1 MLREEQLRLLKGLI
15 SHLDNKTNINAGGIL
30 KTPADTYISEERFE
44 MEWSDFFLN
53 HPQILG
59 LSGDLPKPGTY
70 VTTEDF
76 GIPIL
81 AVRDEEGM
89 FKAYANVCSH
99 RGVTVE
105 SGSRGEKSKFSCPFH
120 GWTFNNNGELVGYP
134 KKDQFG
140 EIDKD
145 CYGLKQLPAKEK
157 YGFLWVHPSSEGDID
172 LSELLGE
179 RLMEEFDSWD
189 FESLIFA
196 NEETYS
202 TDMNWKLAIDTFGET
217 YHFSVLHKDSL
228 FESFHGNCQ
237 MFDSFKRNGRLI
249 LCRRSID
256 EMRKLP
262 ESEWDICAGS
272 LPVYYLFPNIIFM
285 PTPEGAFLV
294 KEYPAEESPHKS
306 FSKISF
312 YFYPHVLEQIEE
324 LEKSGVN
331 AKQYL
336 EEQYSG
342 FASVI
347 RDEDYVAAASSHKGL
362 LSGNLDYLTFGKN
375 EPALHHYHNT
385 YREALGLQSLP
396 LEKA

>member
-1 MLREEQLRLLKGLI
+1 MERREQLRLLKGLI
-15 SHLDNKTNINAGGIL
+15 GHLDNKTNISAGGIL

-44 MEWSDFFLN
+44 REWSTFFLN
-53 HPQILG
+53 HPQIIG
-59 LSGDLPKPGTY
+59 MSGDLPKPNTFI
-70 VTTEDF
+70 TTEDF
-76 GIPIL
+76 GVPVL
-81 AVRDEEGM
+81 ATRNSRGE

-105 SGSRGEKSKFSCPFH
+105 TLKRGEKSRFSCPFH
-120 GWTFNNNGELVGYP
+120 GWTFNNDGSLIGYP
-134 KKDQFG
+134 KNEQFG

-145 CYGLKQLPAKEK
+145 CYGLKELPAQERF
-157 YGFLWVHPSSEGDID
+157 GFLWVHPKQDGKID
-172 LSELLGE
+172 LDQLLGKE
-179 RLMEEFDSWD
+179 LTEEFNQWN
-189 FESLIFA
+189 FESLVFA
-196 NEETYS
+196 NEDEYFTE
-202 TDMNWKLAIDTFGET
+202 MNWKLAIDTFGET

-228 FESFHGNCQ
+228 FESFYGNCQ

-249 LCRRSID
+249 LCKRTID
-256 EMRKLP
+256 DMRKLP

-285 PTPEGAFLV
+285 PTQEGAFLV
-294 KEYPAEESPHKS
+294 KEYPSDNSPHKS

-312 YFYPHVLEQIEE
+312 YFYPHVLQQIKE
-324 LEKSGVN
+324 LEKTGIDG
-331 AKQYL
+331 KQLL
-336 EEQYSG
+336 EDQYGG

-362 LSGNLDYLTFGKN
+362 KSGNLDYLTFGKN

-396 LEKA
+396 LEEA